1 MKKKERRNMLEEIP
15 NLKDNLKLEVVEK
28 EKFLIVPRSA
38 WLERVAIK
46 VLKQPAVR
54 RIKLDE
60 HGYFIL
66 TQMDGKTT
74 IPEME
79 ERFSRTFGNEDGMSL
94 ARLVRFLQV
103 MDSYSWLKW
112 ERE

>member
-1 MKKKERRNMLEEIP
+1 MRKKERRNMLEEIP
-15 NLKDNLKLEVVEK
+15 VLKDNLVLEVAEQEK
-28 EKFLIVPRSA
+28 YLIVPRSA
-38 WLERVAIK
+38 WLERVATK
-46 VLKQPAVR
+46 LLKQPTQR

-66 TQMDGKTT
+66 SQMDGETS

-94 ARLVRFLQV
+94 SRLVRFLQI
-103 MDSYSWLKW
+103 MDSYSWLQWK
-112 ERE
+112 RG